1 MTTEEQIKKMYEGQ
15 LNSQKEQLATDYQNA
30 ISNLDTQK
38 ETAQKKTDE
47 NLNRTAVE
55 AQKAAV
61 SNEEY
66 YNASGLSSGAKAQ
79 ARLSQE
85 NQALAN
91 MTAIRT
97 AQQEADAQIE
107 RSRGLLA
114 KEYESAIRKA
124 QADNDLELAKALYE
138 EAQRQEEKLR
148 AEQEAAASIMAQGG
162 DYSRYGELYGLTADE
177 IAKLNKTYASAKA
190 TSSIPSKYQGAVR
203 NGSVSESDII
213 AMQNL
218 LGVTPDGKW
227 GAASRQ
233 AADERWGVTDPDL
246 AWEEASA
253 ILNPQTEGIAETT
266 QLGTTPKEKVTWT
279 DQWGSISVNANAQPV
294 LEALKL
300 LQTNGSSQYE
310 RRQMLTEAYN
320 EGVLTKNE
328 YLALMQRA

>member
-1 MTTEEQIKKMYEGQ
+1 MTNEEQIKKMYESQ
-15 LNSQKEQLATDYQNA
+15 LNSQKEQLTTDYQNA
-30 ISNLDTQK
+30 ISELDTQK
-38 ETAQKKTDE
+38 KKNQKVTDE

-97 AQQEADAQIE
+97 AQQEADAQVE

-138 EAQRQEEKLR
+138 EAQRKEEQLR
-148 AEQEAAASIMAQGG
+148 AEREAAASLMAQSG
-162 DYSRYGELYGLTADE
+162 DYTRYGDLYGLSGDE
-177 IAKLNKTYASAKA
+177 VAKLNQVYKNQNTAKVATNPYAGKA
-190 TSSIPSKYQGAVR
+190 N
-203 NGSVSESDII
+203 NGELSEDQVM
-213 AMQNL
+213 ALQDM
-218 LGVTPDGKW
+218 LGVTADGKW
-227 GAASRQ
+227 GPKTREAA
-233 AADERWGVTDPDL
+233 AKAWDTADPDE
-246 AWEEASA
+246 AW
-253 ILNPQTEGIAETT
+253 
-266 QLGTTPKEKVTWT
+266 QLQGSNAKIKWT
-279 DQWGSISVNANAQPV
+279 DQWGSVDVNLSAKPV
-294 LEALKL
+294 LEALKQ
-300 LQTNGSSQYE
+300 LQSAGASQWD
-310 RRQMLTEAYN
+310 RKKMLYDAYKD
-320 EGVLTKNE
+320 GVLTKEE

>member
-38 ETAQKKTDE
+38 EIAQKQTDE

-138 EAQRQEEKLR
+138 EAQKQEERLR
-148 AEQEAAASIMAQGG
+148 AEQEAAASLMAQGG
-162 DYSRYGELYGLTADE
+162 DYTRYGDLYGLSGDE
-177 IAKLNKTYASAKA
+177 VAKLEQVYKKQNMTEFETNPYAGKA
-190 TSSIPSKYQGAVR
+190 N
-203 NGSVSESDII
+203 NGELSEGQVM
-213 AMQNL
+213 ALQEM
-218 LGVTPDGKW
+218 LGVTVDGKW
-227 GAASRQ
+227 GPKTREAA
-233 AADERWGVTDPDL
+233 AKAWDTADPDE
-246 AWEEASA
+246 AW
-253 ILNPQTEGIAETT
+253 
-266 QLGTTPKEKVTWT
+266 QLQGSNAKIKWT
-279 DQWGSISVNANAQPV
+279 DQWGSVDVNLSAKPV
-294 LEALKL
+294 LDALKQLQNAGASQWDRRAL
-300 LQTNGSSQYE
+300 LYSAYKEG
-310 RRQMLTEAYN
+310 MLTKE
-320 EGVLTKNE
+320 E

>member
-38 ETAQKKTDE
+38 ESAQKQTDE

-162 DYSRYGELYGLTADE
+162 DYSRYGELYGLSSDE
-177 IAKLNKTYASAKA
+177 VAKLNKAYSSAKSA
-190 TSSIPSKYQGAVR
+190 SSVPEKYRGAAR
-203 NGSVSESDII
+203 NGSLTTEQV
-213 AMQNL
+213 MQLQNE
-218 LGVTPDGKW
+218 LGVEADGKW
-227 GAASRQ
+227 GPKSRQ
-233 AADERWGVTDPDL
+233 AADERWGVIDPNL
-246 AWEEASA
+246 AWDEAQA
-253 ILNPQTEGIAETT
+253 YLQAQT
-266 QLGTTPKEKVTWT
+266 VTWT
-279 DQWGSISVNANAQPV
+279 DQWGSVEVNAAAQPV
-294 LEALKL
+294 LDALKQ
-300 LQTNGSSQYE
+300 LQNAGASQWD
-310 RRQMLTEAYN
+310 RKKMLYDAYKD
-320 EGVLTKNE
+320 GALTKEE

>member
-38 ETAQKKTDE
+38 EIAQKQTDE

-162 DYSRYGELYGLTADE
+162 DYSRYGELYGLSGDE
-177 IAKLNKTYASAKA
+177 IAKLNSSYASAKY
-190 TSSIPSKYQGAVR
+190 TSSVPEKYRGAAR
-203 NGSVSESDII
+203 NGSLTEEQV
-213 AMQNL
+213 MQLQNE
-218 LGVTPDGKW
+218 LGVEPDGKW
-227 GAASRQ
+227 GPKSRQ
-233 AADERWGVTDPDL
+233 AADERWGVIDPNL
-246 AWEEASA
+246 AWDEAQA
-253 ILNPQTEGIAETT
+253 YLQAQT
-266 QLGTTPKEKVTWT
+266 VTWT
-279 DQWGSISVNANAQPV
+279 DQWGSVKVNAAAQPV
-294 LEALKL
+294 LDALKQLQNAGASQWDRRAL
-300 LQTNGSSQYE
+300 LYSAYKEG
-310 RRQMLTEAYN
+310 MLT
-320 EGVLTKNE
+320 KDE
-328 YLALMQRA
+328 YLALHARA